1 MIDENK
7 RYTLKEIDN
16 FNYSIKVTD
25 VILDNDIEL
34 PQSTVCDLLNK
45 QDHKI
50 KNLEEQL
57 TPKCSTCKNLFNYPE
72 YKLKGYENY
81 PPYCTRRKYYIHQ
94 IDKPKSTC
102 EFWWLD
108 IDALKKYMG
117 DNK

>member
-7 RYTLKEIDN
+7 RFVNENDGDIRDTLTMIKYYCLSLTGKE
-16 FNYSIKVTD
+16 
-25 VILDNDIEL
+25 L
-34 PQSTVCDLLNK
+34 CDLLNK

-72 YKLKGYENY
+72 YKLKGYEKY